1 MSNRP
6 KRHDNRQV
14 HEFVG
19 GYFKAYE
26 VCRDYPAIDDILSGI
41 LELQTEGSTSTRS
54 LSRQVLFH
62 ILQSCPFI
70 DVESIR
76 QATHGRYSYRSLAGY
91 AATAR
96 TASKAIQGFLA
107 KLPPFA
113 LRLTVV
119 EARRLIDAPFLGD
132 LLRRGVAEAPG
143 IFAT

>member
-6 KRHDNRQV
+6 KRHDNGQV
-14 HEFVG
+14 QGFLS
-19 GYFKAYE
+19 GYLSAHE
-26 VCRDYPAIDDILSGI
+26 VCLDYPAVDDILSGV

-62 ILQSCPFI
+62 ILQSCPLI
-70 DVESIR
+70 DVESIKL
-76 QATHGRYSYRSLAGY
+76 ATHGRYSYRSIAGY

-119 EARRLIDAPFLGD
+119 EARRLTDSPYLVD
-132 LLRRGVAEAPG
+132 LLRLGLIEAAP